1 MGIWRMERRRGL
13 GSPTRA
19 LEEERHIEFC
29 PLVVNPEWQDGVFNT
44 DCQGSIPYVLP
55 DGQ

>member
-1 MGIWRMERRRGL
+1 MGIWRMGRRRGL

-19 LEEERHIEFC
+19 LEEERHIEFG
-29 PLVVNPEWQDGVFNT
+29 PLVVVPGWQDGVFNT
-44 DCQGSIPYVLP
+44 DGQDSIPYVLP